1 MKNNL
6 LTSILLS
13 IYLIYMFL
21 FFKTSIDFNIILGN
35 FCNNLFLP
43 KGKFFQHLVGN
54 EKGLRICPFGRVAIF
69 ALILILI
76 GRHFFKISK
85 KTINI
90 VLFIS
95 FILSLMNMNALVY
108 LVPVYLSIHII
119 E

>member
-1 MKNNL
+1 MKINL

-21 FFKTSIDFNIILGN
+21 FFKTSIDFNLIFGN

-54 EKGLRICPFGRVAIF
+54 QKGLRICPFGRVAIF
-69 ALILILI
+69 ALIFILI
-76 GRHFFKISK
+76 GQHFFKISK
-85 KTINI
+85 KMINI
-90 VLFIS
+90 ALGIS

-108 LVPVYLSIHII
+108 LLPIYII
-119 E
+119 NYINY